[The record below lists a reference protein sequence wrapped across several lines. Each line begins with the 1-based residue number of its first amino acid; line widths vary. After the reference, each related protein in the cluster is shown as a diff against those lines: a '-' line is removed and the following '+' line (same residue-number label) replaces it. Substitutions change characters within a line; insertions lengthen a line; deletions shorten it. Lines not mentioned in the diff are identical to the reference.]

1 MSHNE
6 YVISAM
12 DSAVK
17 NICSKCTYPIFYSDY
32 KNKPDLVATAVAVRI
47 GDVVYLITAAHA
59 IKNSSNKVDSFLI
72 GTNRGI
78 VRIEGRYIITEAN
91 PSDGIDLYDMA
102 LVSLS
107 EDFVSK
113 HDLSFISEDDTCPW
127 EFLKDDFFVFVFG
140 FPSSRNKQAKRLK
153 GKAFSTFQYSYAGK
167 VRADHEV
174 FLQHNRS
181 DIIHTCMTFGKNPL
195 ANKPIYP
202 KGCSGGG
209 IWIID
214 RNGRVYL
221 DSIFIE
227 YYAKEEVAFGTKIIH
242 VFKMLSQSC

>member
-1 MSHNE
+1 ME
-6 YVISAM
+6 A
-12 DSAVK
+12 AVE

-32 KNKPDLVATAVAVRI
+32 KNKPDLVATAVAVCI
-47 GDVVYLITAAHA
+47 GGVVYLITAAHA
-59 IKNSSNKVDSFLI
+59 IKNGSNKVDSFLI

-78 VRIEGRYIITEAN
+78 VGIQGRYIVTEAN

-113 HDLSFISEDDTCPW
+113 HDVSFISMEDTCPW
-127 EFLKDDFFVFVFG
+127 EFLEDDFFVFVFG
-140 FPSSRNKQAKRLK
+140 FPSSRNKQARSLK
-153 GKAFSTFQYSYAGK
+153 GNTFNTFQYSYAGK
-167 VRADHEV
+167 VRTNHDF
-174 FLQHNRS
+174 FLQHNRA
-181 DIIHTCMTFGKNPL
+181 DTIHTCMTFGRNPL

-214 RNGRVYL
+214 RSGRVYL

-227 YYAKEEVAFGTKIIH
+227 YYAKTGLAFGTKIIYA
-242 VFKMLSQSC
+242 FKILSQSC

>member
-1 MSHNE
+1 MSRNE
-6 YVISAM
+6 YVISTM
-12 DSAVK
+12 ESAVK
-17 NICSKCTYPIFYSDY
+17 NVCSKCTYPIFYSDY

-78 VRIEGRYIITEAN
+78 VRIEGRYIVTEAN
-91 PSDGIDLYDMA
+91 PADGIDLYDIA

-107 EDFVSK
+107 DDFVSK
-113 HDLSFISEDDTCPW
+113 HDLSFISKEDTRPW
-127 EFLKDDFFVFVFG
+127 EFLEGDFFVFIFG
-140 FPSSRNKQAKRLK
+140 FPSSRNKQAKSLK
-153 GKAFSTFQYSYAGK
+153 GNIFSTFQYSYAGK
-167 VRADHEV
+167 VKTNYEI

-181 DIIHTCMTFGKNPL
+181 DTIHTCMTFGKTPL
-195 ANKPIYP
+195 VNKPIYP

-227 YYAKEEVAFGTKIIH
+227 YYKKAEVAFGTKIIH